1 MLQVL
6 RNSFFNLHFS
16 WNCSLCLS
24 ILELI
29 TCHHICYHCHAEQQ
43 TTVQLTAPTLPYTQT
58 WPFRVRFIYWGMYD
72 GYKNLF
78 LSFGVQIVRSRLG
91 WNIATAWCYCCAYTK
106 FTNHILLNKP
116 IYDVLIHYTR
126 NYAACIEYKMHKKPY
141 LGLMVYICFSV
152 EECFYNLAI
161 SIFTC
166 NIQRCLTILAC
177 KVEEGII
184 SKFFPT

>member
-1 MLQVL
+1 MQ
-6 RNSFFNLHFS
+6 NNKQ
-16 WNCSLCLS
+16 LS
-24 ILELI
+24 DSQLPLY
-29 TCHHICYHCHAEQQ
+29 HIHKHGPSGWGLYIEGCMM
-43 TTVQLTAPTLPYTQT
+43 TTKI
-58 WPFRVRFIYWGMYD
+58 F
-72 GYKNLF
+72 F
-78 LSFGVQIVRSRLG
+78 LSFGVQIVRSRSG

-126 NYAACIEYKMHKKPY
+126 NYAACIEYKRHKKSY

-166 NIQRCLTILAC
+166 NIQCCLTFLAC